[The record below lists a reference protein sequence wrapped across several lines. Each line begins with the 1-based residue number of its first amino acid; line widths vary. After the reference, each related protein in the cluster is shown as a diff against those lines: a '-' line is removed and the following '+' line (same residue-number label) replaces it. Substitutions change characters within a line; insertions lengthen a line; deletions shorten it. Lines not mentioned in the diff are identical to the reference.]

1 MFTGI
6 VQGLGEVTQ
15 IQDHGGIR
23 RLQVRL
29 PTGATRGWKRA
40 HLLQSMAFV

>member
-6 VQGLGEVTQ
+6 VQGLGEVTH

-23 RLQVRL
+23 RSRL
-29 PTGATRGWKRA
+29 TTNRPRPWLETA
-40 HLLQSMAFV
+40 HLLQSMVFV